1 MKKRVLATFLAL
13 MMALSLLPTSV
24 LADGPEGE
32 IPAQPT
38 QQDQQDPQDPQE
50 QPVLLS
56 NEEAEIYVSAD
67 GNDGDGDG
75 SQGAPYATLAKAA
88 EVVCADETGKA
99 FVIHVMDDLTA
110 NASARF
116 FDHNVTIIGDG
127 DTAPVITRGK
137 MVPTQDYARGGY
149 NPAMIEVSNG
159 ALTLKNIVMD
169 DGEELQD
176 THFFQMS
183 TDSTGVTVIGS
194 QSISNTAL
202 AQDAMIASY
211 DGTGTITLD
220 SGAVL
225 QNFRGMSAV
234 RITGE
239 TGILTMKNGSKI
251 IDTENISREKYT
263 NDDTGPAGA
272 VWVQNAKFVME
283 AGAVIQDLNGRAVYV
298 DGGEAQISGTI
309 SNITGNKD
317 MWQGFSGAAL
327 HIRSG
332 AKLTLF
338 ANGNISDI
346 TNGNDGS
353 AVFLCQNSRMEMK
366 AGSVIETVQKGSMIC
381 LNASDLTMGNGAA
394 LNNHCTE
401 AKGSTTHG
409 ILSVEPKASDDTD
422 ENRNTV
428 IINGEITGIH
438 GNPLQ
443 IAKTNVTI
451 GATGNVH
458 DNFANYG
465 ALYLQKNA
473 RADVYGKINHNQ
485 ATGRGGGIGTA
496 GHGYVVINLY
506 DGCEIK
512 DNSAT
517 NTGGGASLKNCKLTM
532 SGGEISGN
540 RGSIGGGLY
549 LYDDATAIVNG
560 GIISGNSD
568 QNGSNDL
575 AITYKQNGTESRYLY
590 LSEDAQIGNPAV
602 YMETNTKT
610 VTAHTGSRDMQL
622 HNASKASITALT
634 KASNDKGW
642 EEPLATFWMQ
652 RASAATLTVGGLTKV
667 DNSLPVYVLVQE
679 TNADGTPENEAA
691 VSAYRAELADGNVT
705 FTIPD
710 GYLNGCAVA
719 IVQPSQDYGTLT
731 ISGPAA
737 IKQNKTGADYPVTY
751 TVTYAMS
758 ESLRS
763 IIEQANSKP
772 TYHLTVNADTHLNG
786 TPGAFDGSSLEV
798 TYTLPNSSF
807 VAGDQLYTSAELT
820 ITVGG
825 HRYTIPS
832 NVAVT
837 DLIGL
842 RTCDVT
848 FDWNDNSGK
857 TTTVS
862 VTEGGALGDQMPA
875 DPTRSGY
882 TFTGWNT
889 SKDGSGKTFSKDTV
903 VESDMTV
910 YAQWT
915 ANHVPVIPTPS
926 KPTLNTG
933 DHFAYVM
940 GYPDGTVRPNGSIT
954 RAEVSTILFRLLSDK
969 TREEYFTTESS
980 FTDVKAGAWYNNSVA
995 TLEKAGV
1002 IVDTAKVGAF
1012 RPDEAITR
1020 AELAAM
1026 LAQFSDAKPVKG
1038 VKFSDVSA
1046 DHWAYDAIAIAAKMG
1061 WIEGYP
1067 DGTFRPDATITR
1079 AEMMTLVNRTLE
1091 RMPSDED
1098 HLLSERVMLTFPDC
1112 TTRDWF
1118 YIAVQEA
1125 TNSHTYE
1132 RAATEKNGDE
1142 QWTALRDNR
1151 DWTKLE
1157 Y

>member
-13 MMALSLLPTSV
+13 VIALSLLPTSV

-38 QQDQQDPQDPQE
+38 QQDQQDPQDPQDPQE

-67 GNDGDGDG
+67 GNDGNGDG
-75 SQGAPYATLAKAA
+75 SKENPYASLAKAA

-116 FDHNVTIIGDG
+116 FAHNVTIIGDG

-234 RITGE
+234 RITGQ
-239 TGILTMKNGSKI
+239 TGTLTMKDGSKI
-251 IDTENISREKYT
+251 MDAESISRKKYK

-283 AGAVIQDLNGRAVYV
+283 AGAVIKDLNGRAVYV
-298 DGGEAQISGTI
+298 DGGEAEISGTI
-309 SNITGNKD
+309 SNITANQN
-317 MWQGFSGAAL
+317 MWQGKDGTAIHL
-327 HIRSG
+327 R
-332 AKLTLF
+332 
-338 ANGNISDI
+338 
-346 TNGNDGS
+346 GS
-353 AVFLCQNSRMEMK
+353 AVGTLNGKISNCTDGALVFVDKASFEMT
-366 AGSVIETVQKGSMIC
+366 AGSF
-381 LNASDLTMGNGAA
+381 LGNSAA
-394 LNNHCTE
+394 
-401 AKGSTTHG
+401 AG
-409 ILSVEPKASDDTD
+409 IKTNEEPKGLVDKSDYDT
-422 ENRNTV
+422 NRNKIT
-428 IINGEITGIH
+428 IDGEIAGIK
-438 GNPLQ
+438 GKKNPVQFKFGKLL
-443 IAKTNVTI
+443 I
-451 GATGNVH
+451 GSNANIH
-458 DNFANYG
+458 DNLVSYG
-465 ALYLQKNA
+465 TLYIQRDA
-473 RADVYGKINHNQ
+473 IVDIYGKIVNNT
-485 ATGRGGGIGTA
+485 ADSRGGGIATP
-496 GHGYVVINLY
+496 GHGTVAIRMYE
-506 DGCEIK
+506 GAEIK
-512 DNSAT
+512 NNSAGA
-517 NTGGGASLKNCKLTM
+517 NGGGVMISSDTFFTM
-532 SGGEISGN
+532 YGGEISGN
-540 RGSIGGGLY
+540 ISKEEGGGICQYKPSSKIEIL
-549 LYDDATAIVNG
+549 G
-560 GIISGNSD
+560 GIIADNVMKATDIKDPSSGVK
-568 QNGSNDL
+568 NDL
-575 AITYKQNGTESRYLY
+575 AISTNGYG
-590 LSEDAQIGNPAV
+590 SENNFFYISDDMTIGDKAV
-602 YMETNTKT
+602 YFQTNNKT
-610 VTAHTGSRDMQL
+610 VTPADGSYDIKL
-622 HNASKASITALT
+622 GNASKASITALT
-634 KASNDKGW
+634 NASKAKGW
-642 EEPLATFWMQ
+642 EKPLATFWMQ
-652 RASAATLTVGGLTKV
+652 RASAATLTVGGLTVNKQ
-667 DNSLPVYVLVQE
+667 LPVYVLVQK
-679 TNADGTPENEAA
+679 TNADGTQADDA
-691 VSAYRAELADGNVT
+691 LVSAYRAELADGNVT

-751 TVTYAMS
+751 IVTYAMS

-820 ITVGG
+820 ITVGED
-825 HRYTIPS
+825 RYTIPS

-848 FDWNDNSGK
+848 FDWNDNSDK

-915 ANHVPVIPTPS
+915 ANHIPVIPTPS

-1002 IVDTAKVGAF
+1002 IVDTAKGGAF

-1026 LAQFSDAKPVKG
+1026 LAQFADAKPVKG
-1038 VKFSDVSA
+1038 VKFTDVSA

-1079 AEMMTLVNRTLE
+1079 AEMMTLVNRALE
-1091 RMPSDED
+1091 RVPSDED